1 MFSIAGIFSLITGLA
16 GPLST
21 ILGKIEDTR
30 IALAKASN
38 AEEKAKLA
46 AELDELHA
54 RQAAVTSQIGWRLIA
69 IMRALLALPVVIL
82 LWKLFVY
89 DKAIGQWTHGHT
101 DPISGDMWKII
112 GAVIAFY
119 FIYDMTALFRK

>member
-1 MFSIAGIFSLITGLA
+1 MFSIAGIFSLLTGLA

-38 AEEKAKLA
+38 AEEKAKLS
-46 AELDELHA
+46 AELTELQA

-82 LWKLFVY
+82 LWKLFVF
-89 DKAIGQWTHGHT
+89 DKALGQWTHGHT
-101 DPISGDMWKII
+101 DAISTDMWNVVL
-112 GAVIAFY
+112 AVIAFY
-119 FIYDMTALFRK
+119 FLYDISALFRK